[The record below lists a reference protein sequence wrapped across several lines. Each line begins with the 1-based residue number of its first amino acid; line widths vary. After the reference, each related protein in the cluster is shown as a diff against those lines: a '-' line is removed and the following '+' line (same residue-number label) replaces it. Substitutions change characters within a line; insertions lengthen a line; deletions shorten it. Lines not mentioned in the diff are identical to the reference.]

1 MERLW
6 QTLILIQQYPVFEFH
21 PIEVLITE
29 RQEIYYAKL
38 SESDKK
44 GHSTPFIEFILNI
57 ILYSLSTD
65 KTINTIFKLNKLF
78 TL

>member
-44 GHSTPFIEFILNI
+44 GILR
-57 ILYSLSTD
+57 LL
-65 KTINTIFKLNKLF
+65 
-78 TL
+78 